1 MRNYISHIII
11 ISMLYLDIAVQTS
24 DMLPHANT
32 LAGLTNSLP
41 AVQLTSNN
49 IPAVQLTSNNIPAVQ
64 FTSNN
69 IPTVRLVSVPA
80 WDVYNTEYGSYD
92 SEGTFM

>member
-1 MRNYISHIII
+1 MQTSDMYVTTCEIISHIII
-11 ISMLYLDIAVQTS
+11 ISMLYLDVAVQTS

-32 LAGLTNSLP
+32 LAGLTNSL
-41 AVQLTSNN
+41 
-49 IPAVQLTSNNIPAVQ
+49 PAVQLTSNNIPAVQ

-80 WDVYNTEYGSYD
+80 WDVYNTEYASYD

>member
-1 MRNYISHIII
+1 MF
-11 ISMLYLDIAVQTS
+11 YLDIAVQTS

-32 LAGLTNSLP
+32 LAGLTNSL
-41 AVQLTSNN
+41 
-49 IPAVQLTSNNIPAVQ
+49 PAVQLTSNNIPAVQ

-92 SEGTFM
+92 TEGTFM